1 MAREQES
8 GRGRPGVLGVL
19 LLGLV
24 LGNTSPTAA
33 GFCGSVGISEGASKA
48 DVVLQCGD
56 PTFVEERW
64 ASATVYVY
72 PVGRQAL
79 HPVYGYPDGR
89 QEPHPR
95 DVPRDVAAAPLPG
108 QRRGVQSQRPRP
120 APHEMAPPALPAPAP
135 PVPVLLTQPVVMT
148 EWREEWTYNFGPH
161 RLMLR
166 LTFVNG
172 QVSALH
178 TLNYGY

>member
-8 GRGRPGVLGVL
+8 GRGRAGVLGIL

-33 GFCGSVGISEGASKA
+33 GFCGSVGIGEGASKA
-48 DVVLQCGD
+48 DVVLQCGE
-56 PTFVEERW
+56 PTFVEERMV
-64 ASATVYVY
+64 STTVY
-72 PVGRQAL
+72 L
-79 HPVYGYPDGR
+79 YPDGR

-95 DVPRDVAAAPLPG
+95 EVPRDVAAAPLPG

-166 LTFVNG
+166 LHFVHG
-172 QVSALH
+172 MVRAIH